1 MTLSQLLQSLT
12 GAERDFIA
20 SLNYGMD
27 AEQHRSALDAVIATN
42 GLIDFRSQ
50 GYWYPYEVIELGKN
64 WLQDGHER
72 EYAACL
78 GIVLRN
84 IECGADISNDLDWIV
99 ETQADSIS
107 KLPDELKLMVTDLSV
122 LELVPRPARI
132 APRAAI
138 GDRGRSH
145 HFLAVAKDLNVA
157 ACHLVAE

>member
-1 MTLSQLLQSLT
+1 MPEASGGRSSGTFAKDMTLSQLLQSLT

-107 KLPDELKLMVTDLSV
+107 KLPDELKLMVTDLST
-122 LELVPRPARI
+122 
-132 APRAAI
+132 AI
-138 GDRGRSH
+138 IN
-145 HFLAVAKDLNVA
+145 K
-157 ACHLVAE
+157 